1 MRYFNFKS
9 TYLFIVLSLF
19 LMILTISVYLQF
31 QNTRDM
37 IQEDAFSSK
46 ISDVD
51 GIVQN
56 IGRYY
61 INNLATLDDYKLYKQ
76 FSLYL
81 NSFETNNYS
90 NIFAVKIDKSQR
102 LRVAAD
108 GASNLDD
115 KFEQNEIFTP
125 ISSNWKK
132 SIKSKKPIYFKQE
145 IDGLW
150 LTYLYPVVQNNEV
163 SIIIAFDMS
172 IESYNSLV
180 LKQNAMTKTFSSF
193 IIIVLVGII
202 VLILFMYQYMQKKKD
217 RQRAREDEKKY
228 LFQEHKHAQIGRII
242 DSIAHQWIQPLQAI
256 KTISEIYLLKLNS
269 NIKIT
274 KDDTVDDIAD
284 IIAQTDFALE
294 TLDEFRT
301 FLAENKEI
309 ESISIG
315 SVIDSSLSILDD
327 VIVHNR
333 IKIEIVGDKSL
344 EVNIYPNEFKHV
356 LINLIQN
363 AKDSF
368 IKNKIQNRSIILK
381 IEKLDNNTLL
391 KIIDN
396 AGGIDKNILKNIFD
410 LNISTKKST
419 TTTTT
424 TTTNG
429 MGLYM
434 TKQILDKVGA
444 TIKVYNNTNN
454 GATFEIQI

>member
-9 TYLFIVLSLF
+9 TYLFMVLSLF

-37 IQEDAFSSK
+37 VQEDAFSSK

-51 GIVQN
+51 GIAKN

-61 INNLATLDDYKLYKQ
+61 INNLSTLGDDDLYKQ

-90 NIFAVKIDKSQR
+90 NIFVVKVDESKR
-102 LRVAAD
+102 LRVVAD
-108 GASNLDD
+108 GTSNLND
-115 KFEQNEIFTP
+115 KFDKNEIFMP
-125 ISSNWKK
+125 ISSSWKYSLK
-132 SIKSKKPIYFKQE
+132 HKQATYFKQS

-150 LTYLYPVVQNNEV
+150 ITYLYPVIQNNKVSLIIAVDV
-163 SIIIAFDMS
+163 SIKN
-172 IESYNSLV
+172 YNSLL
-180 LKQNAMTKTFSSF
+180 LKQKAITKTFSSF

-217 RQRAREDEKKY
+217 RQRDREDEKKY

-274 KDDTVDDIAD
+274 KDDTVDDISD

-309 ESISIG
+309 ESIAIG

-333 IKIEIVGDKSL
+333 IKIEIVGDKLL

-363 AKDSF
+363 AKDVF
-368 IKNKIQNRSIILK
+368 IKNKIQNRSIILT
-381 IEKLDNNTLL
+381 IEKLDNNTVL

-419 TTTTT
+419 TTTT
-424 TTTNG
+424 NG

-444 TIKVYNNTNN
+444 TIKVDNNTNN

>member
-1 MRYFNFKS
+1 M
-9 TYLFIVLSLF
+9 L
-19 LMILTISVYLQF
+19 LTIFVYIQF

-37 IQEDAFSSK
+37 VREDAFSSK
-46 ISDVD
+46 ISDID
-51 GIVQN
+51 GIVKN

-61 INNLATLDDYKLYKQ
+61 INNLSTLDDDNELYKQ

-81 NSFETNNYS
+81 NSFETDNYS

-102 LRVAAD
+102 LRVVAD
-108 GASNLDD
+108 GTSNLND
-115 KFEQNEIFTP
+115 KFDKNEIFRPT
-125 ISSNWKK
+125 SSSWKHSLEHQK
-132 SIKSKKPIYFKQE
+132 STYFKQS

-150 LTYLYPVVQNNEV
+150 ITYLYPVIQDKKV
-163 SIIIAFDMS
+163 SIIIAVDVS
-172 IESYNSLV
+172 IKNYNSLL
-180 LKQNAMTKTFSSF
+180 LKQKAITKIFSSF

-202 VLILFMYQYMQKKKD
+202 VLILFIYQYTQKKKD
-217 RQRAREDEKKY
+217 RQIAREDEKKY

-274 KDDTVDDIAD
+274 KDDTVDDISD
-284 IIAQTDFALE
+284 IIAQADFALE

-301 FLAENKEI
+301 FLAENKDI
-309 ESISIG
+309 ESVAIG

-333 IKIEIVGDKSL
+333 IKIQIVGDKSL
-344 EVNIYPNEFKHV
+344 KVNIYPNEFKHV

-363 AKDSF
+363 AKDAF
-368 IKNKIQNRSIILK
+368 IKNKIQDRSIILK
-381 IEKLDNNTLL
+381 IEQLDNNTLL

-396 AGGIDKNILKNIFD
+396 AGGIDKSIIKNIFD
-410 LNISTKKST
+410 VNISTKKS
-419 TTTTT
+419 TT

-444 TIKVYNNTNN
+444 TIKVDNNTNN
-454 GATFEIQI
+454 GTTFEIQI